1 MAARISPSLR
11 GDATQV
17 ASLLQHHALIRS
29 ETCSCSSA
37 VSSDHI
43 KHTHHPLVFMLQ
55 DVAVVHALPLHV
67 LPNLESHR
75 LRLSDVHGVLP
86 GKIRG
91 LRLGPVP
98 LALGDLKLCAV
109 QMEWVIHVR
118 WVTTSHSSTGPAL
131 VVRSTR
137 PISNALPLIRNCIAI
152 PPSLPSPM

>member
-55 DVAVVHALPLHV
+55 DVAVVHALPLHF

-75 LRLSDVHGVLP
+75 VRLSDVHRVLP

-91 LRLGPVP
+91 LRLGPDH
-98 LALGDLKLCAV
+98 LALGTLELRVLAT
-109 QMEWVIHVR
+109 EWVVHVPCGDQFPR
-118 WVTTSHSSTGPAL
+118 L
-131 VVRSTR
+131 
-137 PISNALPLIRNCIAI
+137 
-152 PPSLPSPM
+152 

>member
-86 GKIRG
+86 GNVPG
-91 LRLGPVP
+91 LRPGPLP
-98 LALGDLKLCAV
+98 PALGDLQLSAV
-109 QMEWVIHVR
+109 HMDCVLR
-118 WVTTSHSSTGPAL
+118 
-131 VVRSTR
+131 
-137 PISNALPLIRNCIAI
+137 
-152 PPSLPSPM
+152 